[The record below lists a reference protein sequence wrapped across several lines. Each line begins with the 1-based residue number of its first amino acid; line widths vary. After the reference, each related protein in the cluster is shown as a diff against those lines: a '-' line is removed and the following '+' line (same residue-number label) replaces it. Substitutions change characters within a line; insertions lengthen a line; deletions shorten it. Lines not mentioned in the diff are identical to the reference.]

1 MATQPSPT
9 QLGITLGQ
17 SLTSI
22 ANAQNQAAKA
32 NYEQAVAAYSATYGT
47 EPAPGSPAPPTPP
60 TLTLV
65 DANAVLA
72 LELQANALLIAGKA
86 AGLDLL
92 DWNSIYSYVQ
102 YVPPVPVP
110 QTPAITTHTGTPV
123 MTPFGEEW
131 IP

>member
-32 NYEQAVAAYSATYGT
+32 NYEQAVAVYFATYGT
-47 EPAPGSPAPPTPP
+47 EPAPGSPALPTPP
-60 TLTLV
+60 MLTLV

-110 QTPAITTHTGTPV
+110 LVPTVTTHTGTPV